1 VTAKVKIT
9 YCAECGYEPQA
20 LALAE
25 ALMLQ
30 RRAEFSSIE
39 FVPWIDGTFEVW
51 VGDELI
57 HSMERDGG
65 FPRSEAIIEALR
77 PRGRQG
83 PAGQLS
89 RRFLPEEQPR

>member
-9 YCAECGYEPQA
+9 YCAECGYEAQA

-65 FPRSEAIIEALR
+65 FPTSEAIIEALR
-77 PRGRQG
+77 PGGR
-83 PAGQLS
+83 
-89 RRFLPEEQPR
+89 